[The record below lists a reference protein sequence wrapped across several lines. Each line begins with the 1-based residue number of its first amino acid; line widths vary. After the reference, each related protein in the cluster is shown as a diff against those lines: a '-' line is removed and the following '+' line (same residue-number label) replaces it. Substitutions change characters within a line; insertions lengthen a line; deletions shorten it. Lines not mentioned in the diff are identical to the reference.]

1 MVHDVKLYVKYF
13 DDVLYGI
20 KEFEIRKND
29 RGYHVGD
36 TLVLREYDG
45 MEYTGRHIVRKIKY
59 MHIGTGEY
67 GLSDGY
73 CVLGLQD
80 IALCSKIE
88 KRPNNIHKCLSCGYE
103 TGKQAAEFNF
113 CPMCGK
119 KFDK

>member
-1 MVHDVKLYVKYF
+1 MIHDVKENIKYF

-20 KEFEIRKND
+20 KEFEIRRND
-29 RGYHVGD
+29 RDYQVGD

-45 MEYTGRHIVRKIKY
+45 NEYTGRQIARKIKY

-73 CVLGLQD
+73 CVLGLHD
-80 IALCSKIE
+80 IALQSKL
-88 KRPNNIHKCLSCGYE
+88 KKKSTMYKCLSCGWE